1 MNIRKK
7 ESVMRIIHILYPLIA
22 ALLLVLIPACGS
34 GDGDDHGHETKT
46 EVWTCP
52 MHPSVVSDRP
62 GACPVCHMDLVKK
75 AEVADMSSEDEAMLQ
90 SVSLSPAQRILANVT
105 TVSVLKRRI
114 EHSITS
120 VGVVDFAEPLQ
131 SVVSARFRG
140 RVEKLHVDYTGAVVR
155 KGQALFDLYSP
166 EMINAQQDY
175 LIAFNAR
182 RKATETGNTA
192 SSDVQ
197 SGMLDAIRGRLIMH
211 YGLPEEKIEQLER
224 SGKVLHSVTFPSPI
238 SGTVTAKNVQ
248 EGRYVEDGTA
258 VYEIADFSRVW
269 VYMEV
274 SEKDIRHIRT
284 GQTALLTTAA
294 YPGEQFKGRVTFLD
308 PVMNAQ
314 TRTVRV
320 RVETANP
327 GNKLKPG
334 MYVSG
339 SIVLQGVDVLAL
351 PASAVIRTGR
361 RDVVWVEVEEN
372 RFEPRTISL
381 GSKAGSYYEV
391 LGGIEEGA
399 MVAESGGYLL
409 DSEST
414 LLHPDRA
421 TSEPEVHASHGTVSD
436 GGAVR
441 EIKITVDFG
450 YSPETVRVK
459 ANQKVRLLFH
469 RVEDSRCTDEVVFPD
484 FDIRKKLP
492 AFKTTVVEFTPKKKG
507 TFTYSCGM
515 DMLHGTLIVE

>member
-1 MNIRKK
+1 
-7 ESVMRIIHILYPLIA
+7 MRFKNRLLPLLTA
-22 ALLLVLIPACGS
+22 VLVISMLPACGG
-34 GDGDDHGHETKT
+34 GDTDHAHEAAAET
-46 EVWTCP
+46 WTCP
-52 MHPSVVSDRP
+52 MHPSVISDRP

-75 AEVADMSSEDEAMLQ
+75 AESADMSAEDEAMLQ

-105 TVSVLKRRI
+105 TVPVLKQRI
-114 EHSITS
+114 ERSITA

-140 RVEKLHVDYTGAVVR
+140 RVEKLHINFTGASVR

-166 EMINAQQDY
+166 ELITAQQDY

-182 RKATETGNTA
+182 RKAVEAGNA
-192 SSDVQ
+192 AAAEIQ
-197 SGMLDAIRGRLIMH
+197 SGMIEAIRGRLLMH

-224 SGKVLHSVTFPSPI
+224 AGKAVHTVTYPSPR
-238 SGTVTAKNVQ
+238 SGTVTVKNVR
-248 EGRYVEDGTA
+248 EGGYVDDGTA

-269 VYMEV
+269 VYIEV
-274 SEKDIRHIRT
+274 PEQDIRYIRN
-284 GQTALLTTAA
+284 GQTVRLTSAA
-294 YPGEQFKGRVTFLD
+294 WPGEEFSGRVTFID

-327 GNKLKPG
+327 GGKLKPG

-339 SIVLQGVDVLAL
+339 GIALKGAEILAV
-351 PASAVIRTGR
+351 PVSSVIRTGR
-361 RDVVWVEVEEN
+361 RDVVWVEAEEN
-372 RFEPRTISL
+372 RFEPRTVRL
-381 GSKAGSYYEV
+381 GAKAGAFYEV
-391 LGGIEEGA
+391 LSGIDEGS

-414 LLHPDRA
+414 LLHPDRVKESSA
-421 TSEPEVHASHGTVSD
+421 EVTESAGVGEMT
-436 GGAVR
+436 GAESKAGPR

-450 YSPETVRVK
+450 YSPEVVRVK
-459 ANQKVRLLFH
+459 AGEKVRLLFH

-515 DMLHGTLIVE
+515 DMLHGKLIVE

>member
-1 MNIRKK
+1 
-7 ESVMRIIHILYPLIA
+7 MRFNHRILPLLA
-22 ALLLVLIPACGS
+22 AVLVISMIPACGG
-34 GDGDDHGHETKT
+34 GDNDHAHETAAET
-46 EVWTCP
+46 WTCP
-52 MHPSVVSDRP
+52 MHPSVISDRP

-75 AEVADMSSEDEAMLQ
+75 AESADMSAEDEAMLQ

-105 TVSVLKRRI
+105 TVPVLRQRI
-114 EHSITS
+114 ERSITA

-140 RVEKLHVDYTGAVVR
+140 RVEKLHVNYTGAAVR

-166 EMINAQQDY
+166 ELINAQQDY
-175 LIAFNAR
+175 LIAFGAR
-182 RKATETGNTA
+182 RKALDAGNTA
-192 SSDVQ
+192 AAEIQ
-197 SGMLDAIRGRLIMH
+197 SGMIEAIRGRLIMH
-211 YGLPEEKIEQLER
+211 YGLSEEKIDQLER
-224 SGKVLHSVTFPSPI
+224 GGKAVHTVTFPSPR
-238 SGTVTAKNVQ
+238 SGTVTVKNVQ
-248 EGRYVEDGTA
+248 EGRYVDDGTA

-269 VYMEV
+269 VYIEV
-274 SEKDIRHIRT
+274 PEQDIRYIRS
-284 GQTALLTTAA
+284 GQTVRLNTAA
-294 YPGEQFKGRVTFLD
+294 YPGEEFSGRVTFTD

-327 GNKLKPG
+327 GGKLKPG

-339 SIVLQGVDVLAL
+339 GIALKGAEVLAV
-351 PASAVIRTGR
+351 PVSAVIRTGR
-361 RDVVWVEVEEN
+361 RDVVWVEAEEN
-372 RFEPRTISL
+372 RFEPRTVRL
-381 GSKAGSYYEV
+381 GSKSGAYYEV
-391 LGGIEEGA
+391 LGGIDEGT

-414 LLHPDRA
+414 LQHPELA
-421 TSEPEVHASHGTVSD
+421 KSAPASGQPEITAVDDAGGT
-436 GGAVR
+436 R

-450 YSPETVRVK
+450 YSPEQVRVK
-459 ANQKVRLLFH
+459 AGQKVRLLFH